1 MKILSLIAT
10 LALVVLIVG
19 CGTTVQENTQDTT
32 PTIQEPVDDQL
43 EEIDQIDSD
52 VELGELE
59 DLDKELEELDW

>member
-1 MKILSLIAT
+1 M

-19 CGTTVQENTQDTT
+19 CSEPQTADQTDTQDT
-32 PTIQEPVDDQL
+32 TIQEPVDEQL
-43 EEIDQIDSD
+43 DEVDQIDTD